1 MLLFQLRSL
10 SEIEFKRN
18 LSAQQFKNLRIT
30 FTVHGEGRS
39 HSAIGT
45 PVVDVTGNLCI
56 FQDSFTP
63 GRNASERSERL
74 NFANYVRKT
83 RTQKLKTHVVELS
96 LDRAALLEVA
106 N

>member
-10 SEIEFKRN
+10 SEIEFKRS
-18 LSAQQFKNLRIT
+18 LSAQQFKDLRIT

-45 PVVDVTGNLCI
+45 PVVDVTGKLCI
-56 FQDSFTP
+56 FQASFTP

-74 NFANYVRKT
+74 NFVNYVR
-83 RTQKLKTHVVELS
+83 
-96 LDRAALLEVA
+96 
-106 N
+106 